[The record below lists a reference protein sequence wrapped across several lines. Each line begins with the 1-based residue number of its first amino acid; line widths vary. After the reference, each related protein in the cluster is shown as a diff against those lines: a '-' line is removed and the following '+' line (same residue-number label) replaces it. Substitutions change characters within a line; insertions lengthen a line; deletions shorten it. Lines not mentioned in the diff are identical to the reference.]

1 MAQHVD
7 AARGRVLFVL
17 QLHSFTVVT
26 GCAPSPTWISRTRG
40 SGTSVLT
47 VVLTRCN
54 RGLSIV
60 FSRCRK
66 CAWNHTERHVNVWG
80 VVCVNN
86 RQVNSQISPLSPIN
100 YGLADAIALLNAIQ
114 RPERIAMLI
123 VAYGCVPALHV
134 RFIVYRNSLDKCE
147 QLVAAAKGEGQ
158 CVSPVARAPR
168 ACQSQVACTGT
179 SQPMPPGRRTTSC
192 THISTCTSTFT
203 DTKSTEAQRN
213 CPSFQYGLWMGRRS
227 VEPACVRAT
236 ALPDCIGAPN
246 TDNNR
251 TCEGRTW
258 WWWNRADLACFHAAK
273 ALRIGRC
280 CYGWADL
287 LWLPRHAQ
295 LSFARLAVGGRELIA
310 TRKDARGRL
319 LDLALVDRFSR
330 SDLREVFHEVAIPT
344 ILNALQSARWGGVR
358 WHQAR
363 CDGSCCSAFTPALF
377 ARAAERRPLLCAHK
391 VALQS
396 LEKPQGRRRWWQ
408 RDAPYAG
415 FFDATYA
422 CSAGSALEAGWYVPR
437 SQRSMLPL

>member
-1 MAQHVD
+1 MVD
-7 AARGRVLFVL
+7 
-17 QLHSFTVVT
+17 
-26 GCAPSPTWISRTRG
+26 SPT
-40 SGTSVLT
+40 L
-47 VVLTRCN
+47 L
-54 RGLSIV
+54 
-60 FSRCRK
+60 
-66 CAWNHTERHVNVWG
+66 
-80 VVCVNN
+80 
-86 RQVNSQISPLSPIN
+86 
-100 YGLADAIALLNAIQ
+100 LLNAIQ

-134 RFIVYRNSLDKCE
+134 RFLVYRNSLDKCE
-147 QLVAAAKGEGQ
+147 QSVAAAKGEGQ
-158 CVSPVARAPR
+158 CISGCSCAASVSEPSGMHRNIAAHATGTTHDLLYTHIDMYLNLSQIRNLQRLNATVSP
-168 ACQSQVACTGT
+168 S
-179 SQPMPPGRRTTSC
+179 
-192 THISTCTSTFT
+192 
-203 DTKSTEAQRN
+203 N
-213 CPSFQYGLWMGRRS
+213 GLWMGRRS

-295 LSFARLAVGGRELIA
+295 LPFARLAVGGRELIA

-319 LDLALVDRFSR
+319 LDLDLVDRFSR

-344 ILNALQSARWGGVR
+344 IMNALQSARWGGVR

-437 SQRSMLPL
+437 SQRSMFPL